1 MLLTVADGL
10 DGDVETLA
18 SSAVPLASAA
28 IQKSM
33 PPIIKLVPR
42 IFNTVALKSHAY
54 RKGIRL

>member
-1 MLLTVADGL
+1 MVVDIL

-33 PPIIKLVPR
+33 PQMIKLVPR
-42 IFNTVALKSHAY
+42 IFNTVALRSHAY